1 MSVDNNMAKSF
12 AGSIDKA
19 ILCIKKPVNN
29 DTKVGIN
36 VSKSKN
42 PVDLHAKL
50 ASMEKNGAFSLL
62 KDAEKV
68 ARDNGYHVL
77 KVKYNPSRISF
88 SSRAGSFIQPGPG
101 GPSTNTL
108 SQYIVPAETYMSVE
122 ILFDDVNAQDAFMF
136 DKFTNISTGAIVSDV
151 SSAVKH
157 VKEGGYSV
165 KEEVEAMIG
174 MMTQSETRQ
183 VVFYWSEM
191 VFAGEVISLDVR
203 YTMFNVAGNPIRAVV
218 RLTVRESTE
227 TGKSEYWTKAF
238 DDLEREGSN
247 FKKVGNLLGFN

>member
-1 MSVDNNMAKSF
+1 MKKILAMLMTLTMTVALLSGC
-12 AGSIDKA
+12 AGV
-19 ILCIKKPVNN
+19 PVAMN
-29 DTKVGIN
+29 D
-36 VSKSKN
+36 
-42 PVDLHAKL
+42 
-50 ASMEKNGAFSLL
+50 
-62 KDAEKV
+62 
-68 ARDNGYHVL
+68 
-77 KVKYNPSRISF
+77 
-88 SSRAGSFIQPGPG
+88 
-101 GPSTNTL
+101 
-108 SQYIVPAETYMSVE
+108 
-122 ILFDDVNAQDAFMF
+122 
-136 DKFTNISTGAIVSDV
+136 
-151 SSAVKH
+151 
-157 VKEGGYSV
+157 SV